1 MKINVFKKFNDFIKY
16 NESHNI
22 NKLEHYQG
30 SSLNWFGFKPGE
42 LDSNFYFLN
51 NYKYKLI
58 SIESTFVD
66 DNSRVRKEIKIGETL
81 KPCIFIKIYTNH
93 SSLGNSELL
102 SDIKSVIKKIKS
114 ICKFKSKIDFNK
126 LFIIDPEVDDNI
138 VLNEDSI
145 KSDDPFNLVSIEGK
159 EFIYDINNDSIM
171 DDNLMICMVSDS
183 EYLINGQ
190 DFYHYYDLS
199 GSLHIDK
206 EKNIWTRFDLR
217 DVAIS
222 LFDDYNFINKHY
234 QQTDDL
240 YYRYNDLDTSDIL
253 RDVVENISLDDKDK
267 LIDIIL
273 EYMTIEEINTIL
285 STSYRSLYEISN
297 DKLIELLESSE
308 LDSNTSIVS
317 SITTVYD
324 SILNDKYNE
333 KVEEFIVNS
342 IYEYMDDM
350 DITYIKEEI
359 RYSDSEIDR
368 YIHILFDPN
377 IFVNDY
383 LESGDDVEDWNY
395 WSSRL
400 GGSDIDIIIDKYL
413 SDKHGG
419 NIYSDSFEYIP
430 SIDNYNN
437 IIEDMIDIL

>member
-1 MKINVFKKFNDFIKY
+1 MKRNVFKKFNDFIKY

-22 NKLEHYQG
+22 NQLEHYPG

-66 DNSRVRKEIKIGETL
+66 NNSRVRKEIKIGETL
-81 KPCIFIKIYTNH
+81 KPCIFINIHTNH
-93 SSLGNSELL
+93 SSLGNDELL

-114 ICKFKSKIDFNK
+114 ICKFKSKIDFNE
-126 LFIIDPEVDDNI
+126 LYIIDPEVDDII
-138 VLNEDSI
+138 VLNDDSI

-159 EFIYDINNDSIM
+159 EFVYDINNDDIT
-171 DDNLMICMVSDS
+171 DDNLRICMVSDS

-222 LFDDYNFINKHY
+222 LFDDYNFINRYY
-234 QQTDDL
+234 QQTDDS
-240 YYRYNDLDTSDIL
+240 YYRYNDLTTSDIL
-253 RDVVENISLDDKDK
+253 RDVVENINLDDKDK
-267 LIDIIL
+267 LIDAIL

-285 STSYRSLYEISN
+285 STSYGSLYEISN

-308 LDSNTSIVS
+308 LDSDTSIIS

-333 KVEEFIVNS
+333 KAEEFIVNS
-342 IYEYMDDM
+342 IYEYMDSM

-383 LESGDDVEDWNY
+383 LESGDDVEDWDY

-400 GGSDIDIIIDKYL
+400 GGSDIDTIIDKYL

-419 NIYSDSFEYIP
+419 NISSNSFEYTP